1 MEGQV
6 LKFKKTSNTA
16 YTPRMASGG
25 AAGYD
30 LHTPVDFVIKARDS
44 ILVNTEIAI
53 ELPPGMYAQIKSRSG
68 NAAKYQVVAA
78 AGVIDNDYR
87 GPLQVLL
94 FNHGKKS
101 RQFRR
106 GDRIAQFIVRTYCK
120 LPMEEVEE
128 LTSTERDA
136 GGFGSTGQ

>member
-1 MEGQV
+1 MSAQV
-6 LKFKKTSNTA
+6 LRFKKTSNAA
-16 YTPRMASGG
+16 YTPRMASDG

-30 LHTPVDFVIKARDS
+30 LHTPVDFVVKARDS
-44 ILVNTEIAI
+44 ILIDTDVAI
-53 ELPPGMYAQIKSRSG
+53 QLPPRMYAQIKSRSG

-87 GPLQVLL
+87 GSLKVLL

-101 RQFRR
+101 RQFKR
-106 GDRIAQFIVRTYCK
+106 GDRIAQFIVREYIR
-120 LPMEEVEE
+120 LPVEEVDE
-128 LTSTERDA
+128 LTCTERNT